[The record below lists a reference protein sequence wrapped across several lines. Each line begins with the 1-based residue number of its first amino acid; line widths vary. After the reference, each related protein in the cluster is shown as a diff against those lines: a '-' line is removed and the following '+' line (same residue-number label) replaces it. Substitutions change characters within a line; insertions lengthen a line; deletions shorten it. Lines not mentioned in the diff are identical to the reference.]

1 MAVRDEGIRLT
12 EPIVHSSNTFEL
24 DIYDKVVVTPP
35 SSEGGSGGGTGAVFT
50 PNVSEEGIISWT
62 NDGNLRNPTPR
73 NIRGPQGEKG
83 DQGIP
88 GVQGDQGPKGD
99 TGEVGPKG
107 EKGDP
112 GKYYTPSMSDDGFLS
127 FDSSEEDDPSIFF
140 GRSLRG
146 PAGRNGDSISIKL
159 IEVSTAD
166 GGSNTVTFSDGKK
179 LTINNGSKGETGV
192 GISDISK
199 TAGTG
204 EAGTVDT
211 YTITLTDGST
221 YDFTVRHGN
230 SGSGSGDGGTDGVGI
245 TNAYVDEDGHLKI
258 VLSTNEILDAGL
270 VRGSDGSDGSNGSDG
285 VSVTHSW
292 DGTVLTLTS
301 ASGTSSVDL
310 KGPQGERGEQG
321 IQGEVGPQGDQGP
334 KGDPGERGE
343 KGDQGPKGDQG
354 IQGEIGPQGPQGET
368 GESGKDGTSIE
379 HSWDGTILNLTSASG
394 TTSVDLKGEKGDK
407 GDVGMTEEEY
417 ESILNNIKGNKD
429 AIEDTQNHIGRVIN
443 TTPQY
448 ITVEGNPVTLDTFAG
463 VRLDVTTMLEP
474 IQEGV
479 GDPAPGEKNLLPRH
493 IPGVYT
499 NNGVTFTVNPDCSIS
514 VKGTATGGNGIFNL
528 SAYSDSF
535 KLPAVRCTYSMGV
548 PIPSGITV
556 SCAYYNSSNSG
567 DFGANYGRLDPS
579 NRSITFDVVE
589 NTCFDSYIRV
599 PEGYSIDMTLYPQIE
614 AGEEA
619 TEYSPPENIRTISGY
634 DTMALNHAGKNLVY
648 AVETKSETSAGVTV
662 SCVQGSSEVVVDGA
676 CTTNTSFTFARGVK
690 FAPGTYTASVK
701 GLKGKDYI
709 VISNGAGMYYVG
721 NLYSTAPKSFT
732 LTEEVLVSATFVF
745 VVSDRTYS
753 NETLCVQFEAGPTAS
768 EYAPYQGKLH
778 TLQLEQ
784 TIYGGRYDWVS
795 GKLISNMVSVNLS
808 ECVVNKVGTASTG
821 ALYAYVELP
830 KLEADQKNALCS
842 HYKMVEVGASYAHG
856 MARILS
862 GHLLV
867 YDNRFTSV
875 DETITILTTEN
886 PQLLYEIIPEEI
898 QLTPTEIRALSGVN
912 TLYGDG
918 HISVTGRT
926 DISGVFDNDNDG
938 SVDYAAD
945 AGRLG
950 GKLSSE
956 YAGAEHDHQVFTVD
970 GVGFV
975 PAPTSEDSNK
985 FLRGDGTWVNVPESI
1000 ATDTDPGVGATVDYP
1015 DGTVIDVYE

>member
-514 VKGTATGGNGIFNL
+514 VKGTATGGNGIF
-528 SAYSDSF
+528 
-535 KLPAVRCTYSMGV
+535 
-548 PIPSGITV
+548 
-556 SCAYYNSSNSG
+556 
-567 DFGANYGRLDPS
+567 
-579 NRSITFDVVE
+579 
-589 NTCFDSYIRV
+589 
-599 PEGYSIDMTLYPQIE
+599 
-614 AGEEA
+614 
-619 TEYSPPENIRTISGY
+619 
-634 DTMALNHAGKNLVY
+634 
-648 AVETKSETSAGVTV
+648 
-662 SCVQGSSEVVVDGA
+662 
-676 CTTNTSFTFARGVK
+676 
-690 FAPGTYTASVK
+690 
-701 GLKGKDYI
+701 
-709 VISNGAGMYYVG
+709 
-721 NLYSTAPKSFT
+721 
-732 LTEEVLVSATFVF
+732 
-745 VVSDRTYS
+745 
-753 NETLCVQFEAGPTAS
+753 
-768 EYAPYQGKLH
+768 
-778 TLQLEQ
+778 
-784 TIYGGRYDWVS
+784 
-795 GKLISNMVSVNLS
+795 
-808 ECVVNKVGTASTG
+808 
-821 ALYAYVELP
+821 
-830 KLEADQKNALCS
+830 
-842 HYKMVEVGASYAHG
+842 
-856 MARILS
+856 
-862 GHLLV
+862 
-867 YDNRFTSV
+867 
-875 DETITILTTEN
+875 
-886 PQLLYEIIPEEI
+886 
-898 QLTPTEIRALSGVN
+898 
-912 TLYGDG
+912 
-918 HISVTGRT
+918 
-926 DISGVFDNDNDG
+926 
-938 SVDYAAD
+938 
-945 AGRLG
+945 
-950 GKLSSE
+950 
-956 YAGAEHDHQVFTVD
+956 
-970 GVGFV
+970 
-975 PAPTSEDSNK
+975 
-985 FLRGDGTWVNVPESI
+985 
-1000 ATDTDPGVGATVDYP
+1000 
-1015 DGTVIDVYE
+1015 